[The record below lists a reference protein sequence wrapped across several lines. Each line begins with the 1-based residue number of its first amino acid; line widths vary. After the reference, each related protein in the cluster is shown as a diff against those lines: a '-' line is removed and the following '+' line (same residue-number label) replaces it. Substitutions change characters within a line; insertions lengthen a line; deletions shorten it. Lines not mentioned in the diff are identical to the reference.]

1 MFKRLKRVVCAA
13 AAAVV
18 MAAVSVT
25 AAADHTYQLD
35 GDGLCDEI
43 LASSQEINGTEGT
56 FETSFSSENRDNYVS
71 LRFKLFNEFLDPE
84 FWNDDSVTVSVE
96 VKLETEGVDI
106 IGCIPAFNAKWNW
119 IDPSGYTNLKYGEWV
134 TVSEKGTHFYP
145 DFSSGD
151 PGYLLF
157 QARNNWGKEAP
168 GLVKVSVRNFRIT
181 GGAAEQTAEPPE
193 TTTPAEVTTASA
205 EDTAPVETDPAVPA
219 ETDPAAPE
227 EIDPVT
233 AENVP
238 GTAEI
243 TQEITAENT
252 AENTAE
258 ISGEDK
264 PTAEASAPEE
274 PAQTTTSTPQ
284 TTTIVTQATAATSE
298 RIDYNSMYE
307 AESPVKMI
315 VVIVVIAAVV
325 SVGAVVGYLIYKK
338 KKYY

>member
-13 AAAVV
+13 AAVVV

-25 AAADHTYQLD
+25 AAADHTYQLS

-106 IGCIPAFNAKWNW
+106 IGCIPAFNSKWNW

-145 DFSSGD
+145 GFSDGK

-168 GLVKVSVRNFRIT
+168 GLVKVSVRNFQIT
-181 GGAAEQTAEPPE
+181 GGSAEQTTEPPE
-193 TTTPAEVTTASA
+193 TTTPAETDPV
-205 EDTAPVETDPAVPA
+205 APAETDPVVPA
-219 ETDPAAPE
+219 ETDPPAPVE
-227 EIDPVT
+227 TNPVT
-233 AENVP
+233 VENAP

-243 TQEITAENT
+243 TQEITAEHT

-258 ISGEDK
+258 NSGEEK
-264 PTAEASAPEE
+264 KTAEASAPEE
-274 PAQTTTSTPQ
+274 PAQTTANTTTSTPK

-298 RIDYNSMYE
+298 KIDYNSMYE
-307 AESPVKMI
+307 TESPVKMI
-315 VVIVVIAAVV
+315 VIIVVIAAVV
-325 SVGAVVGYLIYKK
+325 SLGAVVGYLIYKK